1 MSETTDPGFTNE
13 DSFISLDTASLRT
26 ELPRYKLVKQFR
38 NLWLDCRPLEKS
50 YLWLGRG
57 IVDRR
62 FAPMPELGLLIEESH
77 QIVSSRLRTNTVN
90 RGFALVSGL
99 KVHAGERIL
108 ELAKP
113 NRGLISNIP
122 APRLVIAN
130 SAFRAKFYPEA
141 QTVPVEFPGEVNE
154 GIPCLVWPHTR
165 EELRTYAKLLAE
177 DGYIESPDIWCKH
190 FRTMEEDPRMPLG
203 TPKIAWLKNKKLIRT
218 AMARKNVQMHEGDW
232 LLHFG
237 MNSPGGGAPSD
248 RILNTILRKSSS
260 PKQK

>member
-1 MSETTDPGFTNE
+1 MPETTDSGLIDG
-13 DSFISLDTASLRT
+13 DSFISLDEASLRT

-50 YLWLGRG
+50 YLWLSRG

-77 QIVSSRLRTNTVN
+77 QIVSSRLRTNTISG
-90 RGFALVSGL
+90 GFPLVSGL
-99 KVHAGERIL
+99 KVHAEERIL

-130 SAFRAKFYPEA
+130 STFRANFYPEA

-177 DGYIESPDIWCKH
+177 EGYI
-190 FRTMEEDPRMPLG
+190 
-203 TPKIAWLKNKKLIRT
+203 
-218 AMARKNVQMHEGDW
+218 
-232 LLHFG
+232 
-237 MNSPGGGAPSD
+237 
-248 RILNTILRKSSS
+248 
-260 PKQK
+260 